1 MRIIK
6 LVNQNLKIK
15 YPPTINPDAVMTE
28 ISDPVSGFS
37 SLYINRPEVIIQ
49 LGGFYK
55 LFSPKSQW
63 HA

>member
-1 MRIIK
+1 
-6 LVNQNLKIK
+6 
-15 YPPTINPDAVMTE
+15 MTE

-37 SLYINRPEVIIQ
+37 SFYINRPEVIIQ
-49 LGGFYK
+49 LGGFDK